1 MARPI
6 DTSGGGGGVAVDS
19 AIALATSRG
28 DAFDL
33 ATRHSRRVRLL
44 KRVLPL
50 AAVVL
55 ALLFGGYSY
64 LSAPAS
70 IQVKAEGA
78 AFSEGKLVMAKPQLS
93 GFTRDNLPYSMIADR
108 AVQDPANQG
117 VVELIGIDANL
128 PIAAGNVAEVIAARG
143 VYDRTGNTLN
153 LSEQVTVKTSDGM
166 VARLKSAYLH
176 MGSGEMKTD
185 EPVEISLDGSRI
197 RSDSMSMLEHGKVVV
212 FEKRVRVDID
222 PIAVADIQ
230 QLVRHLT
237 KRGIGVLIT
246 DHNVRETLGLID
258 RAYIIHAGEVLTH
271 GRADEVVANPD
282 VRRLYLGEGFTL

>member
-6 DTSGGGGGVAVDS
+6 DTSGGSGGVAVDS

-28 DAFDL
+28 DAFNL
-33 ATRHSRRVRLL
+33 AARHSRRVRFL
-44 KRVLPL
+44 KLVLPL

-55 ALLFGGYSY
+55 AVLFGGYSY
-64 LSAPAS
+64 LSAPPS
-70 IQVKAEGA
+70 IKAKAEGA

-93 GFTRDNLPYSMIADR
+93 GFTRDNLPYSMTADR

-128 PIAAGNVAEVIAARG
+128 PIAAGNTAEVIAARG
-143 VYDRTGNTLN
+143 VYDREGNTLN

-185 EPVEISLDGSRI
+185 EPVEISLDGSKI
-197 RSDSMSMLEHGKVVV
+197 TSDSMSMLEHGKVVV

-222 PIAVADIQ
+222 PARLKAAQNDS
-230 QLVRHLT
+230 
-237 KRGIGVLIT
+237 GG
-246 DHNVRETLGLID
+246 GS
-258 RAYIIHAGEVLTH
+258 A
-271 GRADEVVANPD
+271 AN
-282 VRRLYLGEGFTL
+282 